1 MNNDSIVGQSLH
13 LREAINQA
21 INAYYEQLE
30 GEPASNVYDMV
41 ISQIEPPLLEATL
54 AHTGNN
60 QPKAAEVL
68 GLNRGTL
75 RKKLKQ
81 YDLI

>member
-1 MNNDSIVGQSLH
+1 MNNDSSVGQSLH

-54 AHTGNN
+54 VHTGNN
-60 QPKAAEVL
+60 QSKAAEVL